1 MMRLTQLLMIVS
13 LVPVCSSSTPSPA
26 EMRRRRAFMEISSQ
40 ICEQILLPLLPPEVK
55 NKIGRDLSVLLL
67 ESMGAVYDQMGSQTI
82 MTVHSNRTS
91 MKKLIE
97 AALVQVQDPRW
108 EKIMTSKFRLSY
120 NEKFY
125 SN

>member
-1 MMRLTQLLMIVS
+1 MMRLSQLLMIVS

-26 EMRRRRAFMEISSQ
+26 EMRRRRAFMEISLHICDQ
-40 ICEQILLPLLPPEVK
+40 IFLPLLPPEVK
-55 NKIGRDLSVLLL
+55 KKIGRDFPELLL
-67 ESMGAVYDQMGSQTI
+67 ESMVAVYDQMGSQTI
-82 MTVHSNRTS
+82 MTAHFNRTS
-91 MKKLIE
+91 MKKLIV
-97 AALVQVQDPRW
+97 AAIAQVQDPRW

>member
-1 MMRLTQLLMIVS
+1 
-13 LVPVCSSSTPSPA
+13 
-26 EMRRRRAFMEISSQ
+26 MEISSQ
-40 ICEQILLPLLPPEVK
+40 ICEQIFLPLLPPEVK
-55 NKIGRDLSVLLL
+55 KKIGRDFSVLLL
-67 ESMGAVYDQMGSQTI
+67 ESMVAVYDQMGSQTI

-97 AALVQVQDPRW
+97 ASLVQVQDPRW